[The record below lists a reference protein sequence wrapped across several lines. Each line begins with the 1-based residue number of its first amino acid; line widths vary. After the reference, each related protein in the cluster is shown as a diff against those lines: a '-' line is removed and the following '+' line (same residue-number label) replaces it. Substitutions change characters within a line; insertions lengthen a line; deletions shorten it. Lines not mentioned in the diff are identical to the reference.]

1 MFLNKRLLILCRL
14 INAMLESHL
23 SPSTGPR
30 GLLWLYS
37 SPGFRMVGAGSSDQ
51 CSASVERIGGDQPCR
66 TFCLRCILRS
76 SERRKF
82 DDIKLINGWRRNI
95 GSVFSI
101 KCLSSFK
108 MIMTMCVYQIL

>member
-1 MFLNKRLLILCRL
+1 MLCW
-14 INAMLESHL
+14 
-23 SPSTGPR
+23 SPIFPLAPVLVACCGCNCHQGSE
-30 GLLWLYS
+30 WLGRA
-37 SPGFRMVGAGSSDQ
+37 PVT
-51 CSASVERIGGDQPCR
+51 SVERIGGDQPCR

-76 SERRKF
+76 SKRRKF

-108 MIMTMCVYQIL
+108 MIMTMCVYEIL